1 MNLKDEP
8 TLESID
14 DYNNQ
19 ESPQK
24 RKTVRLIIIGLLAIS
39 ALSYAMLKSYDTMPN
54 DYIGTPE
61 NPGIISTKRF

>member
-54 DYIGTPE
+54 DYIGTPQ